1 MVILYILV
9 VFYAIV
15 IGFFAYD
22 FYRKRP
28 VADKV
33 PLSFV
38 IPCYNDGDTIEQT
51 IKGIYDSYDHDLLE
65 LIVVND
71 KSTDNSAENME
82 LLQKKYHFTV
92 INNPENRGKAA
103 SINHALEYVQ
113 HDIMVVI
120 DADTIIN
127 PRALWDMLARFQ
139 FDEKVGGVSCYYIP
153 ANKWIIPSMLAIE
166 YHMLALIQWAYNV
179 WSTISLRW
187 WCMAVKTAACREVGG
202 YSINAIV
209 EDMDMAFKL
218 NEHGRRVEQSHIGVR
233 SHVPDTFLVWI
244 KQKMRRNSGGFQCFS
259 KHWRVWIKNPIHV
272 LFTFLVN
279 GLFLTMSYGLYKQ
292 LLSFEVVRQLF
303 VNLIDIMTLRKSIV
317 LIVGMYA
324 QSILAAF
331 STKIGYTIF
340 SLPYVFP
347 YMKRR
352 STLRKVLLVIP
363 FSWIYVPIFSILGVF
378 GMLRGVYR
386 TYELRDGRRAW

>member
-1 MVILYILV
+1 
-9 VFYAIV
+9 
-15 IGFFAYD
+15 
-22 FYRKRP
+22 
-28 VADKV
+28 
-33 PLSFV
+33 
-38 IPCYNDGDTIEQT
+38 
-51 IKGIYDSYDHDLLE
+51 
-65 LIVVND
+65 
-71 KSTDNSAENME
+71 
-82 LLQKKYHFTV
+82 
-92 INNPENRGKAA
+92 
-103 SINHALEYVQ
+103 
-113 HDIMVVI
+113 
-120 DADTIIN
+120 
-127 PRALWDMLARFQ
+127 
-139 FDEKVGGVSCYYIP
+139 
-153 ANKWIIPSMLAIE
+153 
-166 YHMLALIQWAYNV
+166 
-179 WSTISLRW
+179 
-187 WCMAVKTAACREVGG
+187 MAVKTAACREVGG